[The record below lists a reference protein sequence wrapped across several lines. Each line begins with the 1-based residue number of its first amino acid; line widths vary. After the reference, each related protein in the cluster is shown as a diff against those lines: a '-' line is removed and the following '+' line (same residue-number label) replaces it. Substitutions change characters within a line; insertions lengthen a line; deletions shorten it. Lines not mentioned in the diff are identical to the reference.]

1 MGIHFSNVYWVR
13 RYIHTVTL
21 MAGNQGVDSWQE
33 RRLLAEPVDSEEI
46 TPQVSISLVNKN
58 LYYKRTIQTPNLQP
72 VC

>member
-1 MGIHFSNVYWVR
+1 
-13 RYIHTVTL
+13 